1 MNLFNLSI
9 KKKLFFISMIS
20 VISITCL
27 ILISL
32 LFFSRIGQ
40 IGDITA
46 SVLKYQ
52 LRVKEVSINF
62 NEYIATGEKEAYT
75 FLIKGLTSIRVTD
88 GTIARLY
95 ELFKQ
100 GDSVDQAIEKMI
112 KTSPNPD
119 AMKKVAMLVYS
130 ILDTEASVKLYNQS
144 VKVNKVTLNWLELI
158 KQYHGIDDS
167 VEKKQLLSQINAIE
181 ASMPSLMET
190 THTIMNEIAD
200 YFSLKIR
207 KVFIIIGSL
216 SIILIV
222 AMGFFITKSI
232 IGPLNLTMN
241 FVNEISEGNLKNTL
255 DICNQDELG
264 LMVKNMNTMNSNLRR
279 MIKEVKIGIEQI
291 NSSASDLTGFSDEVS
306 DTSVKNAEKATSVAA
321 ASEEMSGNMNAVA
334 YNMETSSSNV
344 NSVVTAIEEM
354 TSTINE
360 ISKNTEQAKV
370 ISDMAVDRSKIAR
383 KQMAQLGQVA
393 IAIGKITETI
403 SDISEQT
410 NLLSLNA
417 TIEAARAGEAGKGF
431 AVVANEIKELS
442 QQTAA
447 ATLDINEHIN
457 AVQSSTESSV
467 NEIEQIST
475 IVLDVS
481 QIVTT
486 IATAIE
492 EQSIATR
499 EIAQN
504 VSTVSQGIIEVNENV
519 GKNSHVASDIM
530 SSITE
535 VHQSTGE
542 MKHSSTQLRKSAL
555 GLSAL
560 AETLNKMIRRF
571 SV

>member
-62 NEYIATGEKEAYT
+62 NEYISTGEKEAYT

-130 ILDTEASVKLYNQS
+130 ILDTEVSVKLYNQS

-241 FVNEISEGNLKNTL
+241 FVNEISEGN
-255 DICNQDELG
+255 
-264 LMVKNMNTMNSNLRR
+264 
-279 MIKEVKIGIEQI
+279 
-291 NSSASDLTGFSDEVS
+291 F
-306 DTSVKNAEKATSVAA
+306 
-321 ASEEMSGNMNAVA
+321 
-334 YNMETSSSNV
+334 
-344 NSVVTAIEEM
+344 
-354 TSTINE
+354 
-360 ISKNTEQAKV
+360 
-370 ISDMAVDRSKIAR
+370 
-383 KQMAQLGQVA
+383 
-393 IAIGKITETI
+393 
-403 SDISEQT
+403 
-410 NLLSLNA
+410 
-417 TIEAARAGEAGKGF
+417 
-431 AVVANEIKELS
+431 
-442 QQTAA
+442 
-447 ATLDINEHIN
+447 
-457 AVQSSTESSV
+457 
-467 NEIEQIST
+467 
-475 IVLDVS
+475 
-481 QIVTT
+481 
-486 IATAIE
+486 
-492 EQSIATR
+492 
-499 EIAQN
+499 
-504 VSTVSQGIIEVNENV
+504 
-519 GKNSHVASDIM
+519 
-530 SSITE
+530 
-535 VHQSTGE
+535 
-542 MKHSSTQLRKSAL
+542 
-555 GLSAL
+555 
-560 AETLNKMIRRF
+560 
-571 SV
+571 

>member
-1 MNLFNLSI
+1 MKF
-9 KKKLFFISMIS
+9 
-20 VISITCL
+20 
-27 ILISL
+27 
-32 LFFSRIGQ
+32 
-40 IGDITA
+40 
-46 SVLKYQ
+46 LK
-52 LRVKEVSINF
+52 
-62 NEYIATGEKEAYT
+62 
-75 FLIKGLTSIRVTD
+75 
-88 GTIARLY
+88 
-95 ELFKQ
+95 
-100 GDSVDQAIEKMI
+100 
-112 KTSPNPD
+112 
-119 AMKKVAMLVYS
+119 
-130 ILDTEASVKLYNQS
+130 
-144 VKVNKVTLNWLELI
+144 
-158 KQYHGIDDS
+158 
-167 VEKKQLLSQINAIE
+167 
-181 ASMPSLMET
+181 
-190 THTIMNEIAD
+190 
-200 YFSLKIR
+200 
-207 KVFIIIGSL
+207 
-216 SIILIV
+216 
-222 AMGFFITKSI
+222 
-232 IGPLNLTMN
+232 
-241 FVNEISEGNLKNTL
+241 EISEGNLKNTL

>member
-255 DICNQDELG
+255 DICTQDELG

-393 IAIGKITETI
+393 IAIGKIT
-403 SDISEQT
+403 
-410 NLLSLNA
+410 
-417 TIEAARAGEAGKGF
+417 
-431 AVVANEIKELS
+431 
-442 QQTAA
+442 
-447 ATLDINEHIN
+447 
-457 AVQSSTESSV
+457 
-467 NEIEQIST
+467 
-475 IVLDVS
+475 
-481 QIVTT
+481 
-486 IATAIE
+486 
-492 EQSIATR
+492 
-499 EIAQN
+499 
-504 VSTVSQGIIEVNENV
+504 
-519 GKNSHVASDIM
+519 
-530 SSITE
+530 
-535 VHQSTGE
+535 
-542 MKHSSTQLRKSAL
+542 
-555 GLSAL
+555 
-560 AETLNKMIRRF
+560 
-571 SV
+571 

>member
-255 DICNQDELG
+255 DICTQDELG